1 MAEIHESLGKLSEV
15 FGIASKETLPILKK
29 AHKLFLE
36 IHPEVVIVPR
46 LGEKS
51 IAYGLGPKKNSEAY
65 CYLIAYKTHVNLG
78 FFHGSRLGADDLLE
92 GTGPLMRHLKL
103 NSIEDLSKPVVK
115 RLIKA
120 ALKDRRAS
128 LPK

>member
-1 MAEIHESLGKLSEV
+1 MAEIHESLGKLSDL
-15 FGIASKETLPILKK
+15 FAAASKETLPILKK
-29 AHKLFLE
+29 AHKLLLE

-51 IAYGLGPKKNSEAY
+51 ISYGLGPKKNSEAY

-78 FFHGSRLGADDLLE
+78 FIHGSRLGADDQLE
-92 GTGPLMRHLKL
+92 GTGPLMRHLKIASL
-103 NSIEDLSKPVVK
+103 VDLDKPK
-115 RLIKA
+115 IRRLIKA
-120 ALKDRRAS
+120 ALKDRKTT

>member
-1 MAEIHESLGKLSEV
+1 MAEIHESLGKLSDL
-15 FGIASKETLPILKK
+15 FAAASKETLPILKK
-29 AHKLFLE
+29 AHKLLLE
-36 IHPEVVIVPR
+36 IHPEAVIVPR

-51 IAYGLGPKKNSEAY
+51 ISYGLGPKKNSEAY

-103 NSIEDLSKPVVK
+103 TSVEDIGKPVVQ

-120 ALKDRRAS
+120 ALKDRRAN

>member
-36 IHPEVVIVPR
+36 IHPEAVIVPR

-51 IAYGLGPKKNSEAY
+51 ISYGLGPKKNSEAY

-103 NSIEDLSKPVVK
+103 NSLEDLSKPVVK

-120 ALKDRRAS
+120 ALKDRGAN

>member
-1 MAEIHESLGKLSEV
+1 MAEIHESLGKLSDL
-15 FGIASKETLPILKK
+15 FAAASKETLPILKK
-29 AHKLFLE
+29 AHKLLLE
-36 IHPEVVIVPR
+36 IHPEAVIVPR

-51 IAYGLGPKKNSEAY
+51 ISYGLGPKKNSEAY

-103 NSIEDLSKPVVK
+103 SSVEDIGKPVIQ

-120 ALKDRRAS
+120 ALKDRRAN

>member
-15 FGIASKETLPILKK
+15 FAAASKETLAILKK

-36 IHPEVVIVPR
+36 IHPEAVIVPR
-46 LGEKS
+46 LGERS
-51 IAYGLGPKKNSEAY
+51 ISYGLGPKKNSEAY

-92 GTGPLMRHLKL
+92 GTGPLMRHLKIASL
-103 NSIEDLSKPVVK
+103 GDLDNPKTR

-120 ALKDRRAS
+120 ALKDRKTN

>member
-1 MAEIHESLGKLSEV
+1 MAEIHESLGKLSDL
-15 FGIASKETLPILKK
+15 FAAASKETLPILKK
-29 AHKLFLE
+29 AHKLLLE
-36 IHPEVVIVPR
+36 IHPEAVIVPR

-51 IAYGLGPKKNSEAY
+51 ISYGLGPKKNSEAY

-103 NSIEDLSKPVVK
+103 SSVEDIGKPVVQ

-120 ALKDRRAS
+120 ALKDRRAN

>member
-1 MAEIHESLGKLSEV
+1 MAEIHESLGKLSDL
-15 FGIASKETLPILKK
+15 FAAASKETLPILKK
-29 AHKLFLE
+29 AHKLLLE
-36 IHPEVVIVPR
+36 IHPQAVIVPR
-46 LGEKS
+46 LGERS
-51 IAYGLGPKKNSEAY
+51 ISYGLGPKKNSEAY

-103 NSIEDLSKPVVK
+103 SSVEDIGKPAVQ

-120 ALKDRRAS
+120 ALKDRRAN

>member
-1 MAEIHESLGKLSEV
+1 MAEIHESLGKLSEL
-15 FGIASKETLPILKK
+15 FAAASKETLPILKK
-29 AHKLFLE
+29 AHKLLLE
-36 IHPEVVIVPR
+36 IHPEAVIVPR
-46 LGEKS
+46 LGERS
-51 IAYGLGPKKNSEAY
+51 ISYGLGPKKNSEAY

-92 GTGPLMRHLKL
+92 GTGPLMRHLKIASL
-103 NSIEDLSKPVVK
+103 GDLDNPKTR

-120 ALKDRRAS
+120 ALKDRKTN

>member
-15 FGIASKETLPILKK
+15 FAAASKETRAILKK

-51 IAYGLGPKKNSEAY
+51 ISYGLGPKKNSEAY

-103 NSIEDLSKPVVK
+103 HSAQDLGKPEVEK
-115 RLIKA
+115 LIKA
-120 ALKDRRAS
+120 ALKDRRAN

>member
-1 MAEIHESLGKLSEV
+1 MAEIHESLGKLSDL
-15 FGIASKETLPILKK
+15 FAAANKETLPILKK
-29 AHKLFLE
+29 AHKLLLE
-36 IHPEVVIVPR
+36 IHPEAVIVPR

-51 IAYGLGPKKNSEAY
+51 ISYGLGPKKNSEAY

-78 FFHGSRLGADDLLE
+78 FFHGSRLGTDDLLE

-103 NSIEDLSKPVVK
+103 TSVEDIGKPVVQ

-120 ALKDRRAS
+120 ALKDRRAN

>member
-1 MAEIHESLGKLSEV
+1 MAEIHESLGKLSDL
-15 FGIASKETLPILKK
+15 FAAASKETLPILKK
-29 AHKLFLE
+29 AHKLLLE
-36 IHPEVVIVPR
+36 IHPQAVIVPR
-46 LGEKS
+46 LGERS
-51 IAYGLGPKKNSEAY
+51 ISYGLGPKKNSEAY

-103 NSIEDLSKPVVK
+103 TSVEDIGKPVVQ

-120 ALKDRRAS
+120 ALKDRRAN

>member
-1 MAEIHESLGKLSEV
+1 MAEIHESLGKLSDL
-15 FGIASKETLPILKK
+15 FAAASKETLPILKK
-29 AHKLFLE
+29 AHKLLLE
-36 IHPEVVIVPR
+36 IHPQAVIVPR
-46 LGEKS
+46 LGERS
-51 IAYGLGPKKNSEAY
+51 ISYGLGPKKNSEAY

-103 NSIEDLSKPVVK
+103 SSVEDIGKPVVQ

-120 ALKDRRAS
+120 ALKDRRAN